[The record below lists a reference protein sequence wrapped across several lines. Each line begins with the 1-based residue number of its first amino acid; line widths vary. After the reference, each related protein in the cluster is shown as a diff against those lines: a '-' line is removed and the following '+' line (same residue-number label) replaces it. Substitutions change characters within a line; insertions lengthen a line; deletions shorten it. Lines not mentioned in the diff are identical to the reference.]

1 MKPVGSSVVAIRF
14 IRTLKNKIYNYITS
28 ISKNMYIN
36 KLDDIVHKYNNT
48 YSTIKMKSVYV
59 NSSKYIDFHKKNNK
73 RSKFKVGDRVRIS
86 KCRNIFAKAYLPNW
100 SEEVFV
106 VIKVKNTVPWA

>member
-36 KLDDIVHKYNNT
+36 KLDDIVHKYNNA

-59 NSSKYIDFHKKNNK
+59 KSSKYIDFHEKNNK
-73 RSKFKVGDRVRIS
+73 RFKIKVDDRVRIS
-86 KCRNIFAKAYLPNW
+86 KCRKIFAKGYLPNW

>member
-48 YSTIKMKSVYV
+48 YSTIKIK
-59 NSSKYIDFHKKNNK
+59 SSKYIDFHKKNNK